1 MKKIGLI
8 GFGCVGQG
16 LYLLLN
22 STNYSKA
29 RIEKIAVKNKDKTRI
44 VPQELIQYDYDTII
58 NDDAIDIII
67 EAIDDVDV
75 AKDIARKTL
84 LKGKAFISANKK
96 MLAHNLEELQALA
109 RINAAPFRYEA
120 AVCGAI
126 PIIQTIDE
134 YFSND
139 PLLSIRGIFNGTSN
153 YILSKIFNEN
163 LDYKLAL
170 KQAQEL
176 GFAETDPTSDVG
188 GFDPKYK
195 LAILI
200 YHAFGISVDPQEILN
215 FGIDHLTESDIVYAK
230 ERNLKIKLVPAV
242 HRVNGELIAYVLPE
256 FVKSTDPLFNVE
268 NEFNAVQLE
277 SGFAGQQFYFGRG
290 AGSFP
295 TAAAV
300 ASDLNKVISNQNY
313 FLKTPNEA
321 SKIADDS
328 DTLIEVYARYSN
340 EAIQRVLKFRSV
352 TEGLFTEESRQMV
365 GYVSLKELKE
375 IAHLLKRERVSI
387 VATGKRKLIGQKTAE
402 DILKQEKR
410 PA

>member
-22 STNYSKA
+22 STNYNKA
-29 RIEKIAVKNKDKTRI
+29 RIEKIVVKNKDKTRI
-44 VPQELIQYDYDTII
+44 APSELIHYNYIDVID
-58 NDDAIDIII
+58 NDDIDIII
-67 EAIDDVDV
+67 EAIDDVDI
-75 AKDIARKTL
+75 ALDIAKRTL

-96 MLAHNLEELQALA
+96 MLANNLDELQALA
-109 RINAAPFRYEA
+109 KLNAAPFRYEA

-126 PIIQTIDE
+126 PIVQIIDE

-139 PLLSIRGIFNGTSN
+139 PLLSVRGIFNGTSN

-163 LDYKLAL
+163 VAYKLAL
-170 KQAQEL
+170 KQAQDL

-188 GFDPKYK
+188 GYDPKYK
-195 LAILI
+195 LSILT
-200 YHAFGISVDPQEILN
+200 YHAFGAAIDPKDILN
-215 FGIDHLTESDIVYAK
+215 FGIDHLTEADILYAK
-230 ERNLKIKLVPAV
+230 ERNLKIKLVPSV

-256 FVKSTDPLFNVE
+256 FVKKTDALYNVE
-268 NEFNAVQLE
+268 NEFNGVQLE
-277 SGFAGQQFYFGRG
+277 SGFAGQQFYYGRG

-300 ASDLNKVISNQNY
+300 AADLNKIVNNQNY
-313 FLKTPNEA
+313 ILKKPSEP
-321 SKIADDS
+321 SKVADDKEV
-328 DTLIEVYARYSN
+328 LIEVYARYAN
-340 EAIQRVLKFRSV
+340 EAIQRILKFRSV

-365 GYVSLKELKE
+365 GYISLKELKE

-387 VATGKRKLIGQKTAE
+387 IATGKRKVVHSNVPETEIQSK
-402 DILKQEKR
+402 
-410 PA
+410 